1 MTTSN
6 SVVAQALSRIVAD
19 YFTTSGDERRLAVP
33 GLTKRVATL
42 VHENLLLQGLNSYL
56 IVDDIPD
63 EAKKH
68 ILPDGLTSVRQGSF
82 VAITYPGQLAKL
94 QEGVRGIGGVLRT
107 PTFGEEFPFEPGE
120 GEFSFDKVL
129 DHILLAWLPNPQEEA
144 YRSWLK

>member
-19 YFTTSGDERRLAVP
+19 YFTTSGDELLGCP
-33 GLTKRVATL
+33 WINQRVATL

-82 VAITYPGQLAKL
+82 VAITFLVQLAKL

-129 DHILLAWLPNPQEEA
+129 DHILGLAPQTHK
-144 YRSWLK
+144 RKLIGHG